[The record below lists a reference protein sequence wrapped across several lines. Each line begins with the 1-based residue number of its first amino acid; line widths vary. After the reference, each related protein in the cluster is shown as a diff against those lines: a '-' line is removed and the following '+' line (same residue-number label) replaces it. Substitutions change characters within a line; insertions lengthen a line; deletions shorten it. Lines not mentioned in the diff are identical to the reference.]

1 MEHSVSQIHIDSER
15 HYIMSTTINLL
26 LYTAVFGPMA
36 AGILSYLLGRFQ
48 KDLRSRFADLVTGL
62 TFGLFLYL
70 FWQMLTSGQN
80 GSSMLPVRAD
90 IPEICGMGL
99 HFTLDG
105 FRALYGMIAAFMW
118 FMSTLFSREYLS
130 HYRNRNRYYLF
141 LLVTLGATEGVFLS
155 ADFYTTFIFFE
166 IMSLTSYVWVAHD
179 EKREALRAAG
189 TYLAVAVIGG
199 LVMLMGIF
207 LLYDV
212 TGTLFFDELT
222 GLYNVYGAAANDLQT
237 AAVTQKWG
245 AGTVSASSAMTQLWI
260 AGFCLLFGF
269 GAKAGA
275 FPLHIWLP
283 KAHPVAPAPA
293 SALLSGILTK
303 AGMYGIL
310 ILTAYLFLGN
320 TAWSSMILL
329 LGVCTM
335 VVGAVL
341 ALFSVDLKR
350 TLACSSVSQIGFIL
364 VGVGMSGL
372 MGAENLI
379 AVRGSL
385 LHMVNHS
392 LIKLTLFMA
401 AGVVYMNVHTLDLN
415 ALRGFGRRKPLLH
428 YIFLMGALGIGGVPL
443 WNGYISKTLIH
454 ESIVEYTELVR
465 NGSIAAVA
473 SMSALAGTDT
483 LFSAGTLQWIE
494 WAFLISGGLT
504 VAYMTKLYVALFVEK
519 NTDAAV
525 QEKYDT
531 LNGKYMN
538 KVSAAALTIS
548 ASLLPLMG
556 FFPYAVMDRLS
567 QMGQG
572 FMNVEEMELAVSYF
586 SLTNLKGAAIS
597 LVIGAVVY
605 AVVVRLW
612 MMRPVEST
620 RAVNTVKNPE
630 DTKESTPKGQDR
642 NPRRKYVNRWNSY
655 LDLEDR
661 LYRPLLL
668 QVLPFLCGM
677 VCRVLDSL
685 VDTVVVLLRKTVYRD
700 SKLPQ
705 ELPEGTAFTHLCACI
720 ASTFQQIGNLTYRR
734 KRPVHVDY
742 DHKFAM
748 IHEEWAENSTMI
760 ARSMSFGLLLFCI
773 GLILMIAYLFV
784 MDIF

>member
-320 TAWSSMILL
+320 TAWSNMILL

-556 FFPYAVMDRLS
+556 LFPYAVMDRLS

-572 FMNVEEMELAVSYF
+572 FMNVEETELTVSYF

-612 MMRPVEST
+612 MMRPVET
-620 RAVNTVKNPE
+620 THTVNTVKNPE
-630 DTKESTPKGQDR
+630 DAKESTSKGQGR

-668 QVLPFLCGM
+668 QILPFLCGM

-700 SKLPQ
+700 SRLPQ
-705 ELPEGTAFTHLCACI
+705 ELPEGTAFTHMCACI

-734 KRPVHVDY
+734 KRPAHVDY

>member
-1 MEHSVSQIHIDSER
+1 
-15 HYIMSTTINLL
+15 MSTTINLL

-222 GLYNVYGAAANDLQT
+222 GLYSAYGTAANDLQT

-245 AGTVSASSAMTQLWI
+245 AGTAGASSAMTQLWI

-320 TAWSSMILL
+320 TAWSNMILL

-572 FMNVEEMELAVSYF
+572 FMNVEETELTVSYF

-612 MMRPVEST
+612 MMRPVETT
-620 RAVNTVKNPE
+620 RTANTVKNPE
-630 DTKESTPKGQDR
+630 DAKESTQKQQER

-661 LYRPLLL
+661 FYRPLLL

-734 KRPVHVDY
+734 KRPAHVDY

>member
-1 MEHSVSQIHIDSER
+1 
-15 HYIMSTTINLL
+15 MSTTINLL

-80 GSSMLPVRAD
+80 GSAMLPVRAD

-222 GLYNVYGAAANDLQT
+222 GLYSAYGTAANGLQT

-303 AGMYGIL
+303 AGMCGIL

-465 NGSIAAVA
+465 NGSIAA
-473 SMSALAGTDT
+473 
-483 LFSAGTLQWIE
+483 LQWIE

-572 FMNVEEMELAVSYF
+572 FMNVEETELAVSYF

-612 MMRPVEST
+612 MMRPVETT
-620 RAVNTVKNPE
+620 RTANTVKNPE
-630 DTKESTPKGQDR
+630 DAKESTSKGQGR

-668 QVLPFLCGM
+668 QILPFLCGM

-700 SKLPQ
+700 SRLPQ

-734 KRPVHVDY
+734 KRPAHVDY

>member
-1 MEHSVSQIHIDSER
+1 
-15 HYIMSTTINLL
+15 MSTTINLL

-118 FMSTLFSREYLS
+118 FMSALFSREYLS

-222 GLYNVYGAAANDLQT
+222 GIYNAYGAAINDMQT
-237 AAVTQKWG
+237 AAVTQKWD
-245 AGTVSASSAMTQLWI
+245 AGTADASSAMTQLWI
-260 AGFCLLFGF
+260 AGLCLLFGF

-320 TAWSSMILL
+320 TAWSNMILL

-473 SMSALAGTDT
+473 SMSALAGTGT

-572 FMNVEEMELAVSYF
+572 FMNVEETELTVSYF

-612 MMRPVEST
+612 MMRPVETT
-620 RAVNTVKNPE
+620 RTANTVKNPE
-630 DTKESTPKGQDR
+630 DMKESTSKGQGR

-668 QVLPFLCGM
+668 QILPFLCGM

-734 KRPVHVDY
+734 KRPAHVDY

>member
-1 MEHSVSQIHIDSER
+1 
-15 HYIMSTTINLL
+15 MSTTINLL

-70 FWQMLTSGQN
+70 FWQMLTSGQS

-310 ILTAYLFLGN
+310 LLTAYLFLGN
-320 TAWSSMILL
+320 TAWSNMILL

-605 AVVVRLW
+605 TVVVRLW
-612 MMRPVEST
+612 MMRPVET
-620 RAVNTVKNPE
+620 TPTVNTVKNPE
-630 DTKESTPKGQDR
+630 DAKESTSKGQGR

>member
-1 MEHSVSQIHIDSER
+1 MAQNEFSQIHIDSER
-15 HYIMSTTINLL
+15 HFIMSTTINLL

-80 GSSMLPVRAD
+80 GSAMLPVRAD

-222 GLYNVYGAAANDLQT
+222 GLYSAYGTAANGLQT

-303 AGMYGIL
+303 AGMCGIL

-465 NGSIAAVA
+465 NGSIAA
-473 SMSALAGTDT
+473 
-483 LFSAGTLQWIE
+483 LQWIE

-572 FMNVEEMELAVSYF
+572 FMNVEETELAVSYF

-612 MMRPVEST
+612 MMRPVETT
-620 RAVNTVKNPE
+620 RTANTVKNPE
-630 DTKESTPKGQDR
+630 DAKESTSKGQGR

-668 QVLPFLCGM
+668 QILPFLCGM

-700 SKLPQ
+700 SRLPQ

-734 KRPVHVDY
+734 KRPAHVDY

>member
-1 MEHSVSQIHIDSER
+1 
-15 HYIMSTTINLL
+15 MSTTINLL
-26 LYTAVFGPMA
+26 LYIAVFGPMA

-222 GLYNVYGAAANDLQT
+222 GLYSAYGTAANELQT

-245 AGTVSASSAMTQLWI
+245 AGTAGASSAMTQLWI

-473 SMSALAGTDT
+473 SMSALAGTGT

-538 KVSAAALTIS
+538 KISAAALTIS

-556 FFPYAVMDRLS
+556 LFPYAVMDRLS

-572 FMNVEEMELAVSYF
+572 FMNVEETELTVSYF

-612 MMRPVEST
+612 MMRPVET
-620 RAVNTVKNPE
+620 THTVNTVKNPE
-630 DTKESTPKGQDR
+630 DAKESTSKGQGR

-700 SKLPQ
+700 SRLPQ
-705 ELPEGTAFTHLCACI
+705 ELPEGTAFTHMCACI

-734 KRPVHVDY
+734 KRPAHVDY

>member
-320 TAWSSMILL
+320 TAWSNMILL

-572 FMNVEEMELAVSYF
+572 FMNVEETELAVSYF

-597 LVIGAVVY
+597 LVIGAAVY

-734 KRPVHVDY
+734 KRPAHVDY

>member
-1 MEHSVSQIHIDSER
+1 
-15 HYIMSTTINLL
+15 MSTTINLL

-48 KDLRSRFADLVTGL
+48 KDMRSRFADLVTGL

-320 TAWSSMILL
+320 TAWSNMILL

-572 FMNVEEMELAVSYF
+572 FMNVEETELAVSYF

-612 MMRPVEST
+612 MMRPVETT
-620 RAVNTVKNPE
+620 RTVNTVMDPK
-630 DTKESTPKGQDR
+630 DTKENTPKSQDR

-734 KRPVHVDY
+734 KRPAHVDY

>member
-1 MEHSVSQIHIDSER
+1 
-15 HYIMSTTINLL
+15 MSTTINLL

-572 FMNVEEMELAVSYF
+572 FMNVEETELTVSYF

>member
-1 MEHSVSQIHIDSER
+1 
-15 HYIMSTTINLL
+15 MSTTINLL

-62 TFGLFLYL
+62 TFGLFLNL

-245 AGTVSASSAMTQLWI
+245 AGTTDASSAMTQLWI

-612 MMRPVEST
+612 MMRPVETT
-620 RAVNTVKNPE
+620 RTVNTVKNPE
-630 DTKESTPKGQDR
+630 DAKESTSKGQGR

-734 KRPVHVDY
+734 KRPAHVDY

>member
-1 MEHSVSQIHIDSER
+1 
-15 HYIMSTTINLL
+15 MSTTINLL

-320 TAWSSMILL
+320 TAWSNMILL

-572 FMNVEEMELAVSYF
+572 FMNVEETELAVSYF

-597 LVIGAVVY
+597 LVIGAAVY

>member
-310 ILTAYLFLGN
+310 LLTAYLFLGN
-320 TAWSSMILL
+320 TAWSNMILL

-572 FMNVEEMELAVSYF
+572 FMNVEETELAVSYF

-597 LVIGAVVY
+597 LVIGAAVY

>member
-1 MEHSVSQIHIDSER
+1 
-15 HYIMSTTINLL
+15 MSTTINLL
-26 LYTAVFGPMA
+26 LYIAVFGPMA

-222 GLYNVYGAAANDLQT
+222 GLYSAYGTAANGLQT

-245 AGTVSASSAMTQLWI
+245 AGTAGASSAMTQLWI

-538 KVSAAALTIS
+538 KISAAALTIS

-556 FFPYAVMDRLS
+556 LFPYAVMDRLS

-572 FMNVEEMELAVSYF
+572 FMNVEETELTVSYF

-612 MMRPVEST
+612 MMRPVET
-620 RAVNTVKNPE
+620 THTVNTVKNPE
-630 DTKESTPKGQDR
+630 DAKESTSKGQGR

-700 SKLPQ
+700 SRLPQ
-705 ELPEGTAFTHLCACI
+705 ELPEGTAFTHMCACI

-734 KRPVHVDY
+734 KRPAHVDY

>member
-1 MEHSVSQIHIDSER
+1 
-15 HYIMSTTINLL
+15 MSTTINLL

-207 LLYDV
+207 LLYDM

-245 AGTVSASSAMTQLWI
+245 AGTTDASSAMTQLWI

-597 LVIGAVVY
+597 LVIGAAVY

-612 MMRPVEST
+612 MMRPVETT
-620 RAVNTVKNPE
+620 RTANTVKNPE
-630 DTKESTPKGQDR
+630 DAKESTSKGHGR

-734 KRPVHVDY
+734 KRPAHVDY

>member
-1 MEHSVSQIHIDSER
+1 
-15 HYIMSTTINLL
+15 MSTTINLL

-320 TAWSSMILL
+320 TAWSNMILL

-572 FMNVEEMELAVSYF
+572 FMNVEETELAVSYF

-597 LVIGAVVY
+597 LVIGAAVY

-734 KRPVHVDY
+734 KRPAHVDY